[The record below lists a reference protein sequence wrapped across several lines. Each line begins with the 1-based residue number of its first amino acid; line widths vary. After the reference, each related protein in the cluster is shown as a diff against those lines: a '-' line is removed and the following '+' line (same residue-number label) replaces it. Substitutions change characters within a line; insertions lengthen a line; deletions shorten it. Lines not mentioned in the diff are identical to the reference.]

1 MYMILSSDSILQ
13 ERLKSISLK
22 HFLDKEVDLGKFF
35 TKEELATMNFCQQQR
50 LKNIA
55 QNYEIM
61 MYMGRFML
69 YTFINFNRFIK

>member
-1 MYMILSSDSILQ
+1 MPIRCWLDFILQ

-35 TKEELATMNFCQQQR
+35 TKEELSTMNSCQQQR

-61 MYMGRFML
+61 MYMGRFMSNAV
-69 YTFINFNRFIK
+69 TDF